1 MNESVPVSVLCME
14 DDWGLARLLQKRLER
29 AGYAVDLAYDG
40 EEGLVKYEAKNYDVL
55 AVDQNMPV
63 YNGLDVIRR
72 LARLGPL
79 PPLIMVTG
87 SGSEKIAV
95 EAMKLGAG
103 DYIVKDV
110 ELGYLELIPM
120 VIDQVLQRYRLA
132 EEKRR
137 ADEERE
143 RLIKE
148 LQAALAEV
156 KNLSGLLPI
165 CASCKKIRDDQGY
178 WQAVEVYITDRFDA
192 QFTHG
197 ICPDCMNQL
206 YGDYVCEIDEE
217 EQGRPH

>member
-1 MNESVPVSVLCME
+1 MNESLPVRVLCME
-14 DDWGLARLLQKRLER
+14 DDRGLARLLQKGLER
-29 AGYAVDLAYDG
+29 AGYAVDLAHDG
-40 EEGLVKYEAKNYDVL
+40 EEGLAKYEAKNYDVL

-63 YNGLDVIRR
+63 YNGLEVIRR
-72 LARLGPL
+72 LERLGPL

-110 ELGYLELIPM
+110 ELGYLELLPV
-120 VIDQVLQRYRLA
+120 VIDQVLQRHRLA
-132 EEKRR
+132 EEKKR
-137 ADEERE
+137 ADEARE

-156 KNLSGLLPI
+156 KQLSGLLPI

-178 WQAVEVYITDRFDA
+178 WQAVEVYISHHSEA

-197 ICPDCMNQL
+197 ICPDCMKEL
-206 YGDYVCEIDEE
+206 YGDYVCQIEKEASPED
-217 EQGRPH
+217 